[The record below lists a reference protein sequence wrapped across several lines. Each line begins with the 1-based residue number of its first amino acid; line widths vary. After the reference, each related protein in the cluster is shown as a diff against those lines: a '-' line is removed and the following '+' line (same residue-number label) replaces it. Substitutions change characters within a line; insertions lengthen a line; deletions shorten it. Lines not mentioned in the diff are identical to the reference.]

1 MIAALHVSDVWQPDL
16 AEEAEK
22 VFGSANREHPG
33 VAHLLE
39 QTKPWYV
46 GGRVEALTLPH
57 HYDFATLRMSPAEL
71 RNRFAK
77 RGWRRVV
84 AFQTRNPMHRA
95 HLELT
100 VRAAKDVEANLLI
113 HPVVGMTKPVDVDH
127 YTRVRAYQAI
137 MPRYPSNTAE
147 LSLLPLAMR
156 MGGPREAVW
165 HAIIRKNHGCTHL
178 IVGRDHAGPG
188 SDSNGAPFYGPYDAQ
203 DMLEQHTDELGVEMV
218 PFKMMV
224 YLPDE
229 GQYAPVDAIQ
239 GDTKTLSISGTEL
252 RDRLADG
259 REIPEWFTFPQVA
272 AELRRTHPPRA
283 KQGFTVFFT
292 GLSGSGKSTVA
303 NVLLVKLLEMGGRP
317 VTLLD
322 GDLVRKHLSSEL
334 GFSKEHRDLNI
345 QRIGYVASEITK
357 NGGIAICAPIAPYD
371 EVRKRVRAM
380 IEPLG
385 GFKLVHVSTPLEVCE
400 ARDRKGLY
408 AKARQGIIKEF
419 TGISDPYEVPED
431 ADLAID
437 TTDITPE
444 NAAHRVILHLEHE
457 GYIEPVR
464 D

>member
-1 MIAALHVSDVWQPDL
+1 
-16 AEEAEK
+16 
-22 VFGSANREHPG
+22 
-33 VAHLLE
+33 
-39 QTKPWYV
+39 
-46 GGRVEALTLPH
+46 
-57 HYDFATLRMSPAEL
+57 
-71 RNRFAK
+71 
-77 RGWRRVV
+77 
-84 AFQTRNPMHRA
+84 
-95 HLELT
+95 
-100 VRAAKDVEANLLI
+100 
-113 HPVVGMTKPVDVDH
+113 
-127 YTRVRAYQAI
+127 
-137 MPRYPSNTAE
+137 
-147 LSLLPLAMR
+147 
-156 MGGPREAVW
+156 
-165 HAIIRKNHGCTHL
+165 
-178 IVGRDHAGPG
+178 
-188 SDSNGAPFYGPYDAQ
+188 
-203 DMLEQHTDELGVEMV
+203 MV

-224 YLPDE
+224 YLPEEDR
-229 GQYAPVDAIQ
+229 YAPVDAIPE
-239 GDTKTLSISGTEL
+239 DTKTLSISGTEL
-252 RDRLADG
+252 RDRLSDG
-259 REIPEWFTFPQVA
+259 REIPEWFTFPQVGD
-272 AELRRTHPPRA
+272 ELRRTHPPRA
-283 KQGFTVFFT
+283 RQGFTVFFT

-385 GFKLVHVSTPLEVCE
+385 GFTLVHVATPLEVCE

-431 ADLAID
+431 ADLVLD